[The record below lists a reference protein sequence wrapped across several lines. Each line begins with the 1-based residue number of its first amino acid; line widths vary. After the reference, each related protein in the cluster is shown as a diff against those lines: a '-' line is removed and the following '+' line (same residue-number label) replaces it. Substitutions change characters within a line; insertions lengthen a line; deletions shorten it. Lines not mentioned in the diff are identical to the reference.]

1 MTPLIFGLLLGLVV
15 WVMLPHPWD
24 NVALAVVALVFV
36 LALVTL
42 TVIVLV
48 LGISPHP
55 WCRWPW

>member
-1 MTPLIFGLLLGLVV
+1 MPRYGGVGDPV
-15 WVMLPHPWD
+15 AALPRPWGI
-24 NVALAVVALVFV
+24 VAVVALVFV